1 MTTSQDLGADVVIVG
16 GGAVGS
22 ATAYYLSMMGKFAPG
37 RIIIVERDTS
47 YAECSTAR
55 SAGGIRAQFST
66 PQNIAL
72 SKVTLD
78 VIRNLKQVFGP
89 DADVGFKEQGY
100 LVLASSDGAETLRAN
115 HVVQTANGGDIELL
129 DPDCLA
135 RRFPWL
141 NVDGIA
147 LGAFGRSGEGWLDP
161 SIMMGLFRKAA
172 QARGVT
178 VLNDQVVGIEHDAT
192 KLSAVRLASGR
203 RIACG
208 ALVNAAGHAG
218 GKLAALA
225 GIELP
230 VEPRK
235 RFVYVMDCR
244 EATPALHGAP
254 LTTDASGVWFRPEGR
269 QFITGISPDDADEP
283 PIGDLDAIDYGPYEN
298 VVWPGVA
305 HRVPAFE
312 AVKMTGAWAGYY
324 DYNTLDQNAIIGPH
338 PELANFYFANGF
350 SGHGFQQS
358 GGTGQ
363 AIAEL
368 IVHGGYRAI
377 DLACFGYERI
387 RRKEP
392 LFELNIF

>member
-1 MTTSQDLGADVVIVG
+1 MTSGTAASADVVIVG
-16 GGAVGS
+16 GGAMGS
-22 ATAYYLSMMGKFAPG
+22 ATAYYLSMLGKFAPG
-37 RIIIVERDTS
+37 RIVIVERDTS

-55 SAGGIRAQFST
+55 SAGGIRSQFST
-66 PQNIAL
+66 PENIAL

-78 VIRNLKQVFGP
+78 VIRNLKQVFGS

-100 LVLASSDGAETLRAN
+100 LVLASTDGVDVLRAN
-115 HVVQTANGGDIELL
+115 HAVQQANGGDIELL
-129 DPDCLA
+129 DVDALA

-141 NVDGIA
+141 NVDGLA

-161 SIMMGLFRKAA
+161 AIMMSLFRKAA
-172 QARGVT
+172 QARGVC
-178 VLNDQVVGIEHDAT
+178 VLHDAVVGIEHDASRV
-192 KLSAVRLASGR
+192 SAVRLASGR
-203 RIACG
+203 RIVCG
-208 ALVNAAGHAG
+208 ALVNAAGHAA
-218 GKLAALA
+218 GKVATLA
-225 GIELP
+225 GIALP

-235 RFVYVMDCR
+235 RYVYVMDCR
-244 EATPALHGAP
+244 DATAALRGAP

-269 QFITGISPDDADEP
+269 QFITGISPDEADEP
-283 PIGDLDAIDYGPYEN
+283 PIGDLDAIDYGPYED

-338 PELANFYFANGF
+338 PELANFYFINGF

-358 GGTGQ
+358 GGAGQ

-377 DLACFGYERI
+377 DLMRFGYGRI

>member
-1 MTTSQDLGADVVIVG
+1 MSNASELTADVVIIG
-16 GGAVGS
+16 GGAMGS
-22 ATAYYLSMMGKFAPG
+22 ATAYYLTQMGQFATG
-37 RIIIVERDTS
+37 RVIIVERDTS

-66 PQNIAL
+66 PENIAL

-78 VIRNLKQVFGP
+78 VVRNLKQVFGP

-100 LVLASSDGAETLRAN
+100 LVLASSDGADTLRNN
-115 HVVQTANGGDIELL
+115 HVVQSANGGDIELL
-129 DPDCLA
+129 DPAGLK
-135 RRFPWL
+135 RKFPWL
-141 NVDGIA
+141 NVEGLA
-147 LGAFGRSGEGWLDP
+147 LGAFGRSGEGWMDP
-161 SIMMGLFRKAA
+161 SILMTLFRKAA
-172 QARGVT
+172 QSQGAT
-178 VLNDQVVGIEHDAT
+178 VIKDAVVGIDQSGSKVT
-192 KLSAVRLASGR
+192 GIRLASGQ

-208 ALVNAAGHAG
+208 SLVCAAGHAS
-218 GKLAALA
+218 GKVAKLA
-225 GIELP
+225 GIDLP

-235 RFVYVMDCR
+235 RYVYVMDCR
-244 EATPALHGAP
+244 DATPELHGAP

-283 PIGDLDAIDYGPYEN
+283 PIGDLDAIDYEPYEN

-305 HRVPAFE
+305 FRAPAFE

-338 PELANFYFANGF
+338 PEIGNIYFTTGF

-358 GGTGQ
+358 GGAGQ

-368 IVHGGYRAI
+368 IVHGGFRAI
-377 DLACFGYERI
+377 DLTRFGYERI
-387 RRKEP
+387 LRNEP
-392 LFELNIF
+392 IFELNIF